1 MALRNPWSHK
11 YDFGH
16 LLIVGGNWKYSGS
29 PGFNALAA
37 LRSGVDLA
45 TVAAPE
51 RAANIV
57 ATFSPDMITVPLK
70 GDYLSIKHV
79 PQLLDI
85 IKNEKVTA
93 VVIGGGMGRQ
103 KESFEAVEMLHSAA
117 DVPFVFDADAIHAIA
132 ATEIKLRS
140 HDVITPHAGEFQA
153 LTGIKP
159 SEEQATRIKQ
169 AEVAARQLGCVILL
183 KGYIDIVTDG
193 KKTEIVRK
201 NRFAVYMT
209 KGGTGDVLTGIV
221 GSLLAQKIPSF
232 QAALQAAEINGKSG
246 EVAGKE
252 KKAGMLASDL
262 LELIPRFLK

>member
-1 MALRNPWSHK
+1 MTLRNPWSHK

-29 PGFNALAA
+29 PAFNALAA

-57 ATFSPDMITVPLK
+57 ATFAPDMITVPLK
-70 GDYLSIKHV
+70 GDYLSRKHV
-79 PQLLDI
+79 PQLLDM

-93 VVIGGGMGRQ
+93 VAVGGGMGRE

-132 ATEIKLRS
+132 TGIKLRS
-140 HDVITPHAGEFQA
+140 QDIVTPHAGEFQA

-159 SEEQATRIKQ
+159 SEEQTTRIKQ

-183 KGYIDIVTDG
+183 KGYIDIITDG

-201 NRFAVYMT
+201 NRFTVYMT

-232 QAALQAAEINGKSG
+232 QAALQAAKINGKAG

-252 KKAGMLASDL
+252 KKAGLLASDL
-262 LELIPRFLK
+262 IELIPRFLK